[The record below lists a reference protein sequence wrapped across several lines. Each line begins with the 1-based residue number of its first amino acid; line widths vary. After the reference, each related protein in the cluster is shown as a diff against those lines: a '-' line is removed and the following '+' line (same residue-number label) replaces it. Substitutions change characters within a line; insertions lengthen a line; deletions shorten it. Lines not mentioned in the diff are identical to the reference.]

1 MSRCQFFLICKFYVI
16 PIKIPTSYVIDMD
29 KPTLTFKWK
38 DKRPK
43 NSQNDIEDK
52 TRWLTDNTILKNYY
66 KAIVIKTV

>member
-1 MSRCQFFLICKFYVI
+1 
-16 PIKIPTSYVIDMD
+16 MD